1 MDKKTLNLVQG
12 KKYLLNGVEKTQWI
26 KIGKLFTKMD
36 IPSSVKLDA
45 LPLPDEKGEVWLK
58 VFPEDRKEEV
68 LDTSNATL
76 DNDLDK
82 PKVDDDEIPF

>member
-12 KKYLLNGVEKTQWI
+12 KKYFLNGVEKTQWI

-45 LPLPDEKGEVWLK
+45 LPLPMIKVKYGSRYFLKIEKKKFWIHRMQLLK
-58 VFPEDRKEEV
+58 M
-68 LDTSNATL
+68 
-76 DNDLDK
+76 
-82 PKVDDDEIPF
+82 I